1 MSADDGTGRQQ
12 EGGASLALAPL
23 AAAARSGDED
33 AVATALDSLAE
44 TIGAE
49 PLAARP
55 TAEGA
60 LALLQEAR
68 LFEPMA
74 RFCERLIRLGH
85 DDAHVRRRYA
95 QALIECGRPV
105 AALGL
110 LGPLTRSEG
119 GAPAEERAV
128 AIGTTGR
135 AYKQLYV
142 DSRRER
148 PGAPST
154 VYLKQALAAYAR
166 GCTEGSLKDQ
176 RRCMINLVAL
186 LVCGARDNGSGEG
199 VPEAR
204 ALARRLIADL
214 TRGGAGPL
222 TQWDAATLAE
232 AHVALGDL
240 AAASHWYGRYAEHPE
255 ITAFQLASAIRQLE
269 EVWGFAVTSPD
280 GGPLLTA
287 LKTKLIGTTS
297 GEIAISGADRAYLR
311 GMETSGAAYE
321 AVLGKDGPMRVRWL
335 KAGLE
340 TARGVGR
347 IRDRLTGRT
356 WGTGFLARG
365 GDLKSE
371 LGDQPVVITNSHVV
385 SARSPAALGPGDA
398 DILFDEAEASLPLT
412 FTGIVFES
420 PADALDVTIL
430 TIKGQPGVAP
440 LALAPLDYL
449 ADDLDRLSEARR
461 RAIVIGHAGGRDL
474 AVSLADTEIV
484 DLGYRDAERQGGLF
498 VHYRTP
504 TAPGSS
510 GSPVFTPDR
519 WQVAALH
526 HAGPA
531 GTHGLKRLS
540 GRAGHHRANEGI
552 AIASIA
558 AAMARTSKPVA
569 IALPAPPPPAETVP
583 ATAKAPAAIAAQA
596 PAQPALP
603 PIGSPAE
610 LQAALER
617 LDIPERELRPLL
629 EADRQRSE
637 AFAPEVVAKR
647 EVESPGRPRRLG
659 EDAFAESA
667 PVALVESLN
676 TIARWRR
683 QRAYAAKIKAGWTDL
698 RFVAQGDSW
707 FQYPFLVEDVIDHLF
722 AEHAILDL
730 SGAGRTLHD
739 IGLSDELVHAVKS
752 EMPNGVLLSGGGNDI
767 LGEQAIKLYL
777 KDYAPGRPVADYAEP
792 TLAAHLDLIVAQ
804 YERIVGRLQAVSP
817 SLRVFCHGYD
827 WAIPDARKGAW
838 LAGPMTE
845 KGIVEPGLQQSL
857 VRLLIDRFNEALRA
871 LERRYPGRVLVVDC
885 RGAVGAE
892 RWYDEL
898 HPNDQGFGDVAAR
911 FRKRIARAFD
921 LATG

>member
-1 MSADDGTGRQQ
+1 MSADDGTGKLE
-12 EGGASLALAPL
+12 EGGVSLALAPL
-23 AAAARSGDED
+23 AAAVRSGDTE
-33 AVATALDSLAE
+33 AVAAALDSLAE
-44 TIGAE
+44 VIVAE
-49 PLAARP
+49 PLGAGQ
-55 TAEGA
+55 TVHGA
-60 LALLQEAR
+60 LAMLQEAR
-68 LFEPMA
+68 MFEPMA
-74 RFCERLIRLGH
+74 GFCERLFRLGH
-85 DDAHVRRRYA
+85 DDAHIRRRYA
-95 QALIECGRPV
+95 QALVDGGRPV

-110 LGPLTRSEG
+110 LGALTDPDG
-119 GAPAEERAV
+119 GAPPAERAV

-148 PGAPST
+148 PGEPATS
-154 VYLKQALAAYAR
+154 YLRQALANYAA
-166 GCTEGSLKDQ
+166 GCTLGEPKDQ
-176 RRCMINLVAL
+176 RRCIINLVAL
-186 LVCGARDNGSGEG
+186 LLRGARDGAIAQGPE
-199 VPEAR
+199 EAR

-214 TRGGAGPL
+214 TRGGAGPI
-222 TQWDAATLAE
+222 TQWDAVTLAE

-240 AAASHWYGRYAEHPE
+240 AAASHWYGRFAEHADV
-255 ITAFQLASAIRQLE
+255 TAFQLASAIRQLE
-269 EVWGFAVTSPD
+269 EVWGFSITAPES
-280 GGPLLTA
+280 GALLTA
-287 LKTKLIGTTS
+287 LKTKLIGTSCGAIALS
-297 GEIAISGADRAYLR
+297 GGDRAYLR
-311 GMETSGAAYE
+311 GAEAGGAAYE
-321 AVLGKDGPMRVRWL
+321 AVLGKEGPMRVRWL

-356 WGTGFLARG
+356 WGTGFLVRG

-371 LGDQPVVITNSHVV
+371 LGDAPVVITNSHVV
-385 SARSPAALGPGDA
+385 SARAPAALGPGDA

-412 FTGIVFES
+412 FTGVAFES
-420 PADALDVTIL
+420 PPEVLDVTVL
-430 TIKGQPGVAP
+430 TLKVAP
-440 LALAPLDYL
+440 SVSPLAIAPLDYL

-461 RAIVIGHAGGRDL
+461 RAIVIGHADGRDL

-510 GSPVFTPDR
+510 GSPVLTPDQ

-531 GTHGLKRLS
+531 GTRGLKRLS

-558 AAMARTSKPVA
+558 RAMARTSKPVA
-569 IALPAPPPPAETVP
+569 LTPPAAVAALAAPVP
-583 ATAKAPAAIAAQA
+583 AVSIAPDE
-596 PAQPALP
+596 PPLP
-603 PIGSPAE
+603 PVRSPAE
-610 LQAALER
+610 LKAVIER
-617 LDIPERELRPLL
+617 LDIPERELRSLL
-629 EADRQRSE
+629 ALDRSRSD
-637 AFAPEVVAKR
+637 AFAPEVVAK
-647 EVESPGRPRRLG
+647 PGIEGPPGPARSRD
-659 EDAFAESA
+659 DAFAESA
-667 PVALVESLN
+667 PMALIESLN
-676 TIARWRR
+676 AIARWRR
-683 QRAYAAKIKAGWTDL
+683 QRAYAAKIKAGWAGL
-698 RFVAQGDSW
+698 RLVAQGDSW

-739 IGLSDELVHAVKS
+739 FGLSDELVHAVRN

-777 KDYAPGRPVADYAEP
+777 KDFAPGRPAADYAEA

-804 YERIVGRLQAVSP
+804 YDRIIARLQAISP
-817 SLRVFCHGYD
+817 SLRIFCHGYD
-827 WAIPDARKGAW
+827 WAIPDAAKGDW
-838 LAGPMTE
+838 LARPMVA

-885 RGAVGAE
+885 RGAVGSE

-898 HPNDQGFGDVAAR
+898 HPDDRGFADVAAR

-921 LATG
+921 LASA